1 VALRRVT
8 VPRTPEGLLP
18 PDSKEINAVISALLR
33 ASTLSIKI
41 VVAAV
46 DEALLSLILPLP
58 GSASAVAPLNV

>member
-1 VALRRVT
+1 MT

-18 PDSKEINAVISALLR
+18 PDNNEINDVMSALLR
-33 ASTLSIKI
+33 ASTLSMKM

-46 DEALLSLILPLP
+46 DEALLSLIPPFP